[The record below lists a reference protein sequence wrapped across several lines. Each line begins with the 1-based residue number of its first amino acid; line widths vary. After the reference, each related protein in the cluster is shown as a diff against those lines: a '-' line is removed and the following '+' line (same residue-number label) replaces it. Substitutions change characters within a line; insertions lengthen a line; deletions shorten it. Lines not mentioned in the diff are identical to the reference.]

1 MISLLQ
7 MLLRTRVCLLI
18 PLIKYPLIVV
28 KTGECAASQSLSGS
42 ENAHSRSS
50 SLSSTRSNTTDS
62 SGRTPL
68 SEKSITCSDKEPL
81 EDDDDAHER
90 GSASGETVPDSDSE
104 ESGVGE
110 DEEDESEEYDE
121 EWESENDDHEP
132 PAPDPRYDESTL
144 LAAERLLSRT
154 LAVANADPDMG
165 MAAEIRK
172 SFTFMFSMFFLL
184 TSTSPDTYTRPYPS
198 TASIFPSDMG
208 A

>member
-1 MISLLQ
+1 MTSLLQ
-7 MLLRTRVCLLI
+7 VLLRTRVCLLV
-18 PLIKYPLIVV
+18 PLIKYPLII
-28 KTGECAASQSLSGS
+28 KAEECAASQSLSGS

-50 SLSSTRSNTTDS
+50 SLSSTRSNATGS

-90 GSASGETVPDSDSE
+90 ESTSEEAVPDSDSE
-104 ESGVGE
+104 ES
-110 DEEDESEEYDE
+110 DEEDESEEEYDE
-121 EWESENDDHEP
+121 EWEPENDDDEP